1 MKNCYVAGAGD
12 FVPSVLPKPGDF
24 VIAADAGLAVL
35 RRAGVSPDLI
45 VGDFDSLGEVP
56 DGTDIVRHP
65 VMKDD
70 TDLALAVSEGA
81 ARGFDS
87 FVLNGTLGGRLDHT
101 LANIQLLRRIA
112 EQGGRGVLVGP
123 NECLTAVHNGALRFS
138 ADAKGYVSVFCLG
151 DRAEGVDLEGL
162 LYPLRDAALTGD
174 RALGVCNEFTGAASR
189 VAVRNGTLLVVWRDS
204 IDRLL
209 PLE

>member
-1 MKNCYVAGAGD
+1 M
-12 FVPSVLPKPGDF
+12 
-24 VIAADAGLAVL
+24 IAADAGLAVL

-45 VGDFDSLGEVP
+45 VGDFDSLGEIP
-56 DGTDIVRHP
+56 EGTDVVRHP

-81 ARGFDS
+81 ARGCTD

-123 NECLTAVHNGALRFS
+123 HECLTAVHNGALRFS
-138 ADAKGYVSVFCLG
+138 ADARGYVSVFCLG

-162 LYPLRDAALTGD
+162 LYTLRDAALTGD
-174 RALGVCNEFTGAASR
+174 RALGVSNEFTGAASR